1 MNKMTERVSK
11 EVDLMLNYAA
21 KHKCCGRRFKRK
33 IYRMLRMNAWD
44 IKQQNTELKESEEH
58 G

>member
-1 MNKMTERVSK
+1 MMNKMTERVSK
-11 EVDLMLNYAA
+11 EVDLMLKYAA

-44 IKQQNTELKESEEH
+44 VKQQKGEQN

>member
-1 MNKMTERVSK
+1 MIKMTERVSK
-11 EVDLMLNYAA
+11 EVDLMLKYAA

-44 IKQQNTELKESEEH
+44 VKQQKSEQKENEEH